1 MMQDKI
7 FVPNNRI
14 ERYGTNSA
22 RTFHATGLAGA
33 ERLRKIVRADLRI
46 IQKTAA
52 HVTGYMANLPQNDSV
67 LLPAEFVWLS
77 ENLYRIEKT
86 CSELRVD
93 LHGKYQLTVDAKG
106 NLFIFQMAS
115 ALLRTGAEAITPER
129 LTLFLRGVQAERIL
143 NESECLLF
151 LPVLRITAIRMI
163 RETATEIQTI
173 LKSYQNEKSD
183 SPFGAEK
190 RLRAEHLQGSDPI
203 SLDTYAAPADR
214 IHRQLEAALRGTI
227 KLLNHLAQ
235 SDFLRA
241 MRTVSRLEAVLM
253 RDPDGTYPRMSEP
266 SQAYYRTQLTT
277 LARHLRV
284 PEYVAAESLLNAAAS
299 APKGTPESHI
309 GWHIVRAPALQKRT
323 RKIRLIYLTLDMTLP
338 VLFSALFGI
347 LFKSVWLALGMT
359 LPLYEVTRAFL
370 LYLFSHM
377 APNHFLPSLELEAG
391 VPESGTTLAAVTL
404 LAATPEQAAQQT
416 AALAEY
422 ACANR
427 SAGDHVLYGVLAD
440 LPDAS
445 SEETDDDPAI
455 LDAMRT
461 TIDRLN
467 QEYGHRFV
475 CIWRK
480 RYWNDRDQIWM
491 AYERKRGAIT
501 ALAAFVSGDPDPNNA
516 PIFYGMDAE
525 RLKAVRYLIA
535 LDADTIPEPDSI
547 RHMVGAMMHP
557 LNRAVIAPDASRVVA
572 GYGILQPHITM
583 DLTAANATLFS
594 RIFAGQG
601 GTDPYCVS
609 SGDICQNLFGDAIFT
624 GKGILDLQT
633 MHTVMKD
640 KISDL
645 RILSHDLLEG
655 SFLRTGFLAEASVID
670 GFPSSVRSFLK
681 RQARWTRGD
690 IQLIPFLFPYLRDK
704 QGQRYRNPLTS
715 SAKYRICDN
724 IRRAET
730 PAAICMAILSFCVFR
745 NPASAVG
752 ALFGLAALTVPM
764 LLNTVERLRNFPNRI
779 STRCH
784 STIYAGFRGG
794 LLLFFSRFVLL
805 PFEAYVTTRAM
816 VQALWRMLFSKRRLL
831 EWTTAAEAEKHAHYR
846 RTGFGAVLHEIY
858 VFLPSVILA
867 ILLCAVAGN
876 PISCLVSLLWLLS
889 PLYSFLLS
897 GKLDRS
903 PVVSSPDQ
911 AFLKEQAQ
919 RIWWFFD
926 DRMTEADQNLPPDN
940 EQIAPCGIIAHRTSP
955 TNIGLGILS
964 VFAAEKLGFIS
975 WDDAEK
981 RLMRIISALERMEKN
996 HGHLYNWYRTDTLT
1010 VMLPAV
1016 ISSVDSGNLCAS
1028 LLAAA
1033 QLAHRHG
1040 STALGERMEQLARLA
1055 DFSVFYDDRVHL
1067 LHIAVDRDGKSVGGH
1082 YDMLASEARLTS
1094 YLAIAKG
1101 EIPVK
1106 HWFSLSRSLSET
1118 NGYTGLVSW
1127 SGSLFEYLMPNL
1139 LLPETE
1145 NSLLYEANRYAV
1157 YCQRIYAKKRK
1168 MPWGISE
1175 SAFYAFDETL
1185 TYQYKAHGVPAI
1197 GLKNG
1202 LEHELVVSPYS
1213 SYLALSIDPDKALRN
1228 LRVLN
1233 GIDGMQGKYG
1243 LYEAADW
1250 TGRRMAALSEN
1261 RSAYRVCKTY
1271 MAHHMAMSLCSICNL
1286 LTAAE
1291 SGKGYFVDAFFDQTD
1306 IRAYHMLL
1314 AERMPIHAVNVKRMH
1329 VRASAEQVAAL
1340 PEYRLHDQNALNPLP
1355 HWNLLANDGC
1365 TLLTS
1370 TNGASRL
1377 FTRQT
1382 EAYHAEPGVFVLFQT
1397 DAGIFSPVPIGQAT
1411 MVYQFEWTGRQ
1422 SRFLA
1427 ESASIR
1433 MKMHIQL
1440 AENEPAEVR
1449 EVQIQNTDSR
1459 RICGHLVLFLEP
1471 LAGRLED
1478 YESHPDFYRMFLS
1491 TEAVQNG
1498 AVANRNRGSSI
1509 ALICEPGSATF
1520 TSDGDAI
1527 LAGNFPM
1534 HPEACCS
1541 ALQDSSFGTP
1551 RRPVLRAVI
1560 PVVLAPGET
1569 FTFHF
1574 AIALGESMRSAV
1586 AAGSHALRT
1595 TSHQGLRFCRM
1606 AQRLSLQTRDLL
1618 YALSLLTPMMSPY
1631 ERPEAAYTADT
1642 SRGALWQ
1649 LGISGDLP
1657 VVVLEAYSEDLP
1669 QLTGEIFTAIRIHA
1683 LFSACGISYDLCIL
1697 IDDGGTYERRGFH
1710 LFHAAVRIGGC
1721 AAAVGVHGGIH
1732 LIDLSAADSAS
1743 VAAVRLVACAVLPY
1757 RSPSFPPALPHAQ
1770 VPAQHTRTWSQPLC
1784 NQSFGCLST
1793 DFGMTHLWFRNAR
1806 LMKLT
1811 PLDESERGEELSC
1824 LVNGRRIPI
1833 LCGAVCSFEQGY
1845 TVWETEIDGQSI
1857 RTRAFVAPDRP
1868 LRILIIE
1875 APDHPVTV
1883 DWRMHP
1889 LFGERRSAGN
1899 GVITS
1904 FQQKFNAVTAYHPLA
1919 DDFPPT
1925 ALACSAAPAP
1935 SGVTCS
1941 EAAYRSGLFCTPEE
1955 TVPCGRIAAFRITGQ
1970 RIVLT
1975 CAAADS
1981 MEDAVSA
1988 AGSVSV
1994 DLAEQFFHAACEAR
2008 KQETKQILIRS
2019 GNSVLDAYMNDWAA
2033 WQIKGSRL
2041 YARSSFYQNGGA
2053 IGFRDQ
2059 MQDASAFLLDEP
2071 QIMRALLLLC
2081 AAHQYEEGDV
2091 QHWFHVGFKD
2101 VARKNGVRTRC
2112 SDDLLWLP
2120 YFTALYLDR
2129 TGEDALLSVPVPYL
2143 KSEPLRPD
2151 ERERYENAEVSPCSE
2166 TLYQHGLR
2174 AIHLFLARGCGAH
2187 HLPLILNGDWND
2199 GLNGIGEQGK
2209 GESVWLA
2216 WFGSLVLRRFAT
2228 VCCRMKDSEEANRL
2242 LATSNDLRLAAMRTF
2257 ETNRFLRAF
2266 TDDGTVLGSARSK
2279 ECQLDSIAQSF
2290 AWLSSDGSESEQEY
2304 QQMQLALQTALEQL
2318 VDRKNRIVRLF
2329 TPPFTRSANVGY
2341 LSDYP
2346 TGVRENGGQYTHAA
2360 VWLAM
2365 ACFRAGRPN
2374 DGWELLRML
2383 LPKTH
2388 DPSIYGGEDFVLA
2401 ADVYAGEKNG
2411 VCGWSWY
2418 TGSAA
2423 WFRKAVVEEMLG
2435 IRGSPQ
2441 GLTITP
2447 NLPDDMPTCS
2457 CRLRF
2462 SGMHLHLKIHRSAN
2476 GQTHFVSWPLTGE
2489 EVDVEIG

>member
-22 RTFHATGLAGA
+22 RTFHAAGLTGAG
-33 ERLRKIVRADLRI
+33 RLRKIVRADLRI

-52 HVTGYMANLPQNDSV
+52 RVTRYKASLPENNGV
-67 LLPAEFVWLS
+67 LLPPEFVWLS
-77 ENLYRIEKT
+77 DNLYRIERA
-86 CSELRVD
+86 CSELQAD

-106 NLFIFQMAS
+106 NLFIFQMAA

-151 LPVLRITAIRMI
+151 LPVLRIAAIRTI
-163 RETATEIQTI
+163 REAAMEIQTI
-173 LKSYQNEKSD
+173 LQSYQDEKTD

-190 RLRAEHLQGSDPI
+190 RLRAEHLQGSAPI

-214 IHRQLEAALRGTI
+214 IHKQLEATLRGTI
-227 KLLNHLAQ
+227 KLLNHLSQ
-235 SDFLRA
+235 SGFLRA
-241 MRTVSRLEAVLM
+241 MRSVSHLESVLM
-253 RDPDGTYPRMSEP
+253 QDPDGTYPQMSEP
-266 SQAYYRTQLTT
+266 SQAYYRAQLTA
-277 LARHLRV
+277 LARHLHV

-299 APKGTPESHI
+299 APKGTPEAHI
-309 GWHIVRAPALQKRT
+309 GWHILRSPLLQKRG
-323 RKIRLIYLTLDMTLP
+323 RRIRFIYLTLDMTLSILIS
-338 VLFSALFGI
+338 VLFGM

-370 LYLFSHM
+370 LYLFSRV
-377 APNHFLPSLELEAG
+377 APNHFLPSLELKAG
-391 VPESGTTLAAVTL
+391 IPEDGTTLVAVTL

-422 ACANR
+422 ACTNR

-501 ALAAFVSGDPDPNNA
+501 ALAALVSGDPDPNNE
-516 PIFYGMDAE
+516 PIIYGMEAE

-535 LDADTIPEPDSI
+535 LDADTIPEPDSV

-557 LNRAVIAPDASRVVA
+557 LNRAVIAPDASRVIA

-624 GKGILDLQT
+624 GKGILDLRT
-633 MHTVMKD
+633 MHTVLKD
-640 KISDL
+640 KIADQ

-670 GFPSSVRSFLK
+670 GFPSSVRSFMK

-690 IQLIPFLFPYLRDK
+690 VQLLPFLLPHLRGK

-730 PAAICMAILSFCVFR
+730 PAAICMAILSFCVFP
-745 NPASAVG
+745 NPATAVG
-752 ALFGLAALTVPM
+752 ALFALAALAVPM
-764 LLNTVERLRNFPNRI
+764 LLNTVERLRNFPDRI

-816 VQALWRMLFSKRRLL
+816 VQALWRMLISKRRLL
-831 EWTTAAEAEKHAHYR
+831 EWTTAAEAEKHARYR
-846 RTGFGAVLHEIY
+846 RTGFGAILHEIY
-858 VFLPSVILA
+858 VLLPSVILA
-867 ILLCAVAGN
+867 VLLCAVAGN
-876 PISCLVSLLWLLS
+876 LISCLVSLLWLLS

-897 GKLDRS
+897 GKLNRS
-903 PVVSSPDQ
+903 PEVSSSDQ
-911 AFLKEQAQ
+911 TFLLEQAQ
-919 RIWWFFD
+919 RIWRFFN

-940 EQIAPCGIIAHRTSP
+940 EQIAPCGTIAHRTSP

-964 VFAAEKLGFIS
+964 VFAAEKLGFIP

-981 RLMRIISALERMEKN
+981 RLMRIVSALERMEKN

-1010 VMLPAV
+1010 VLQPAV

-1033 QLAHRHG
+1033 QLADRHG
-1040 STALGERMEQLARLA
+1040 STALAERMEQLARLA
-1055 DFSVFYDDRVHL
+1055 DFSIFYDDRVRL

-1101 EIPVK
+1101 DVPVK
-1106 HWFSLSRSLSET
+1106 HWYSLSRSLSET

-1157 YCQRIYAKKRK
+1157 SCQRIYAKKRK
-1168 MPWGISE
+1168 TPWGISE

-1213 SYLALSIDPDKALRN
+1213 SYLALSVDPDRALRN
-1228 LRVLN
+1228 LRSLTQM
-1233 GIDGMQGKYG
+1233 DGMQGKYG
-1243 LYEAADW
+1243 LYESVDW
-1250 TGRRMAALSEN
+1250 TARRMAALSEN

-1291 SGKGYFVDAFFDQTD
+1291 SGKAHFVDAFFNQTD
-1306 IRAYHMLL
+1306 LRAYHMLL

-1329 VRASAEQVAAL
+1329 VHASAEQVAAL
-1340 PEYRLHDQNALNPLP
+1340 PDYRQRGPNTLNPLP
-1355 HWNLLANDGC
+1355 QWNLLANDGC

-1370 TNGASRL
+1370 SNGTSRL
-1377 FTRQT
+1377 FTRQA
-1382 EAYHAEPGVFVLFQT
+1382 EAYHAEPGVLVLFQT
-1397 DAGIFSPVPIGQAT
+1397 DEGIVSPVPIGQTAT
-1411 MVYQFEWTGRQ
+1411 RYQFEWTGRQ

-1449 EVQIQNTDSR
+1449 EVQIQNTGSR
-1459 RICGHLVLFLEP
+1459 RICGHLVLFCEP
-1471 LAGRLED
+1471 LAGRLES

-1498 AVANRNRGSSI
+1498 VVATRNQGQSV
-1509 ALICEPGSATF
+1509 ALLCEPCSATF

-1527 LAGNFPM
+1527 LAGNPPT

-1541 ALQDSSFGTP
+1541 NLRHSSFGTP
-1551 RRPVLRAVI
+1551 RRPILRAVI

-1569 FTFHF
+1569 FAFHF

-1595 TSHQGLRFCRM
+1595 AAHQGLRFCRM
-1606 AQRLSLQTRDLL
+1606 AQRLSLQAPDLL
-1618 YALSLLTPMMSPY
+1618 YALSLLTPMMTAS
-1631 ERPEAAYTADT
+1631 ERPEAAYQTET

-1669 QLTGEIFTAIRIHA
+1669 QLTGEIFTAIRIHE
-1683 LFSACGISYDLCIL
+1683 LFSACGIVYDLCIL

-1721 AAAVGVHGGIH
+1721 AATVGVHGGIH
-1732 LIDLSAADSAS
+1732 LIDLSTVDSAS
-1743 VAAVRLVACAVLPY
+1743 VAAVRLIACAVLPY
-1757 RSPSFPPALPHAQ
+1757 QPPSFPPVLPHAQ

-1784 NQSFGCLST
+1784 NPFFGCLST

-1824 LVNGRRIPI
+1824 LVHGQRIPI
-1833 LCGAVCSFEQGY
+1833 LCGAACRFEQGY
-1845 TVWETEIDGQSI
+1845 TVWETEVDGQSI
-1857 RTRAFVAPDRP
+1857 RTRAFVAPDRA
-1868 LRILIIE
+1868 LRLLIIE
-1875 APDHPVTV
+1875 SSDHPVTV
-1883 DWRMHP
+1883 DWRMQP
-1889 LFGERRSAGN
+1889 LFGERRSARN
-1899 GVITS
+1899 GVLTS
-1904 FQQKFNAVTAYHPLA
+1904 FEQHCNAVTACHPMA
-1919 DDFPPT
+1919 DDFSPT
-1925 ALACSAAPAP
+1925 ALACASVPAP
-1935 SGVTCS
+1935 IGVTCS
-1941 EAAYRSGLFCTPEE
+1941 EAAYESGLFCTVEE

-1981 MEDAVSA
+1981 VDDAVSA
-1988 AGSVSV
+1988 AASVSV
-1994 DLAEQFFHAACEAR
+1994 DLAEQLFRAACEAR
-2008 KQETKQILIRS
+2008 EQETKQVVIQS
-2019 GNSVLDAYMNDWAA
+2019 GHPVLDAYLNDWAA

-2071 QIMRALLLLC
+2071 QLLRSLLLLC

-2101 VARKNGVRTRC
+2101 AARMNGVRTRC

-2129 TGEDALLSVPVPYL
+2129 TGEDALLSIPVPYL
-2143 KSEPLRPD
+2143 SSAPLRLD
-2151 ERERYENAEVSPCSE
+2151 ERERYENAEISPYSE

-2174 AIHLFLARGCGAH
+2174 AIHLFLSRGCGAH
-2187 HLPLILNGDWND
+2187 RLPLILNGDWND

-2216 WFGSLVLRRFAT
+2216 WFGCLVLRRFAT
-2228 VCCRMKDSEEANRL
+2228 VCSRMNDSEEASRL
-2242 LATSNDLRLAAMRTF
+2242 LTSANDLHSAAMNAF
-2257 ETNRFLRAF
+2257 ETDRFLRAY
-2266 TDDGTVLGSARSK
+2266 TDEGVVLGSARSK

-2290 AWLSSDGSESEQEY
+2290 AWLSSDGSESEQEHR
-2304 QQMQLALQTALEQL
+2304 QMQLALQTALEQL
-2318 VDRKNRIVRLF
+2318 VDRKNRIIRLF
-2329 TPPFTRSANVGY
+2329 TPPFTHSANVGY

-2346 TGVRENGGQYTHAA
+2346 SGVRENGGQYTHAA

-2374 DGWELLRML
+2374 DGWELLRLL

-2401 ADVYAGEKNG
+2401 ADVYAGEKHG

-2435 IRGSPQ
+2435 IHGAPE

-2447 NLPDDMPTCS
+2447 NLPDDVPTCT

-2462 SGMHLHLKIHRSAN
+2462 SGIHLRLTIHRSAN
-2476 GQTHFVSWPLTGE
+2476 GQTHFVAWPLTGE
-2489 EVDVEIG
+2489 AIEIEIR

>member
-22 RTFHATGLAGA
+22 RTFHAAGLTGAG
-33 ERLRKIVRADLRI
+33 RLRKIVRADLRI
-46 IQKTAA
+46 IQKTAQR
-52 HVTGYMANLPQNDSV
+52 VTGYKACLPENNGV
-67 LLPAEFVWLS
+67 LLPPEFVWLS
-77 ENLYRIEKT
+77 DNLYRIEKA
-86 CSELRVD
+86 CSELQAD

-106 NLFIFQMAS
+106 NLFIFQMAA
-115 ALLRTGAEAITPER
+115 ALLRTGAEALTPER

-151 LPVLRITAIRMI
+151 LPVLRIAAIRTI
-163 RETATEIQTI
+163 REAAMEIQTI
-173 LKSYQNEKSD
+173 LQSYQDEKAD

-190 RLRAEHLQGSDPI
+190 RLRAEHLQGFAPI

-214 IHRQLEAALRGTI
+214 IHKQLEAALRGTI
-227 KLLNHLAQ
+227 KLLNHLSQ
-235 SDFLRA
+235 SGFLRA
-241 MRTVSRLEAVLM
+241 IRSVSQLESVLM
-253 RDPDGTYPRMSEP
+253 RDPDGTYPQMSEP
-266 SQAYYRTQLTT
+266 SQAYYRAQLAT
-277 LARHLRV
+277 LARHLHV
-284 PEYVAAESLLNAAAS
+284 PEYVAAESLLNAASS
-299 APKGTPESHI
+299 APKGTAEAHI
-309 GWHIVRAPALQKRT
+309 GWHILRSPVLQKRG
-323 RKIRLIYLTLDMTLP
+323 RRIRFIYLTLDMTLP
-338 VLFSALFGI
+338 VLISALFGI
-347 LFKSVWLALGMT
+347 LFKSAWLALGMT

-370 LYLFSHM
+370 LYLFSRV

-391 VPESGTTLAAVTL
+391 VPEDGTTLVAVTL
-404 LAATPEQAAQQT
+404 LAATPKQAAQQT

-422 ACANR
+422 ACTNR
-427 SAGDHVLYGVLAD
+427 SAGDQVLYGVLAD

-501 ALAAFVSGDPDPNNA
+501 ALAALVSGDPNPNNE
-516 PIFYGMDAE
+516 PIIYGMEAE

-535 LDADTIPEPDSI
+535 LDADTIPEPDSV

-557 LNRAVIAPDASRVVA
+557 LNRAVIAPDASRVIA

-624 GKGILDLQT
+624 GKGILDLRT
-633 MHTVMKD
+633 MHSVLKD
-640 KISDL
+640 KIADQ

-670 GFPSSVRSFLK
+670 GFPSSVRSFMK

-690 IQLIPFLFPYLRDK
+690 VQLLPFLLPHLLGK

-730 PAAICMAILSFCVFR
+730 PAAICMAILSFCIFP

-752 ALFGLAALTVPM
+752 ALFALAALTVPM

-816 VQALWRMLFSKRRLL
+816 VQALWRMLISKRRLL
-831 EWTTAAEAEKHAHYR
+831 EWTTAAEAEKHARYR
-846 RTGFGAVLHEIY
+846 RTGFGAILHEIY
-858 VFLPSVILA
+858 VLLPSVILA
-867 ILLCAVAGN
+867 VLLCVVAGN
-876 PISCLVSLLWLLS
+876 LISCLVSLLWLLS

-897 GKLDRS
+897 GKLNRS
-903 PVVSSPDQ
+903 PEVNSSDQ
-911 AFLKEQAQ
+911 AFLLEQAQ
-919 RIWWFFD
+919 RIWRFFD

-940 EQIAPCGIIAHRTSP
+940 EQIAPCGTIAHRTSP

-964 VFAAEKLGFIS
+964 VFVAEKLGFIP

-981 RLMRIISALERMEKN
+981 RLMRIVSALERMEKN

-1010 VMLPAV
+1010 VLQPAV

-1033 QLAHRHG
+1033 QLADRHG
-1040 STALGERMEQLARLA
+1040 STALAERMEQLARLA
-1055 DFSVFYDDRVHL
+1055 DFSIFYDDRVRL
-1067 LHIAVDRDGKSVGGH
+1067 LHIAVDRDGKSVGGL
-1082 YDMLASEARLTS
+1082 YDMLASEVRLTS

-1101 EIPVK
+1101 DVPVK
-1106 HWFSLSRSLSET
+1106 HWYSLSRSLSET

-1157 YCQRIYAKKRK
+1157 SCQRIYAKKRK
-1168 MPWGISE
+1168 TPWGISE

-1213 SYLALSIDPDKALRN
+1213 TYLALSVDPDKALRN
-1228 LRVLN
+1228 LRSLTQM
-1233 GIDGMQGKYG
+1233 DGMQGKYG
-1243 LYEAADW
+1243 LYESVDW
-1250 TGRRMAALSEN
+1250 TARRMAALSEN

-1291 SGKGYFVDAFFDQTD
+1291 SGKAYFVDAFFSRIDL
-1306 IRAYHMLL
+1306 RAYHMLL

-1329 VRASAEQVAAL
+1329 VHASAEQVAAL
-1340 PEYRLHDQNALNPLP
+1340 PEYRLRSPNTLNPLP
-1355 HWNLLANDGC
+1355 QWNLLANDGC

-1370 TNGASRL
+1370 SNGTSRL
-1377 FTRQT
+1377 FTRQA
-1382 EAYHAEPGVFVLFQT
+1382 EAYHAEPGVLVLFRT
-1397 DAGIFSPVPIGQAT
+1397 DAGIVSPVPVGQTAT
-1411 MVYQFEWTGRQ
+1411 QYQFEWTGRQ

-1449 EVQIQNTDSR
+1449 EVQIQNTGSR
-1459 RICGHLVLFLEP
+1459 RICGHLVLFCEP
-1471 LAGRLED
+1471 LAGRLEA

-1498 AVANRNRGSSI
+1498 VVATRNQGQSV
-1509 ALICEPGSATF
+1509 ALICEPSSATF

-1527 LAGNFPM
+1527 LNRNPPTY
-1534 HPEACCS
+1534 PEACCS
-1541 ALQDSSFGTP
+1541 NLRHSSFGTP
-1551 RRPVLRAVI
+1551 RRPILRAVI

-1569 FTFHF
+1569 FAFHF
-1574 AIALGESMRSAV
+1574 AIALGESMLSAV

-1595 TSHQGLRFCRM
+1595 ATHQGLRFCRM
-1606 AQRLSLQTRDLL
+1606 AQRLSLQAPDLL
-1618 YALSLLTPMMSPY
+1618 YALSLLTPMMTPS
-1631 ERPEAAYTADT
+1631 ERPEAAYQTET

-1669 QLTGEIFTAIRIHA
+1669 QLTGEIFTAIRIHE
-1683 LFSACGISYDLCIL
+1683 LFSACGIVYDLCIL
-1697 IDDGGTYERRGFH
+1697 IDDGRTYERRGFH

-1732 LIDLSAADSAS
+1732 LIDLAAVDSAS
-1743 VAAVRLVACAVLPY
+1743 VAAVRLIACAVLPY
-1757 RSPSFPPALPHAQ
+1757 QQPSFPPVLPHAQ

-1784 NQSFGCLST
+1784 NPFFGCLST

-1824 LVNGRRIPI
+1824 LVHGQRIPI
-1833 LCGAVCSFEQGY
+1833 LRGAACRFEQGY
-1845 TVWETEIDGQSI
+1845 TVWETEVDGQSI
-1857 RTRAFVAPDRP
+1857 RTRAFVAQDRA
-1868 LRILIIE
+1868 LRLLIVE
-1875 APDHPVTV
+1875 ASDHPVTV
-1883 DWRMHP
+1883 DWRMQP
-1889 LFGERRSAGN
+1889 LFGERRSDGI

-1904 FQQKFNAVTAYHPLA
+1904 FEQHRNAVTAYHPMA

-1925 ALACSAAPAP
+1925 ALACASLPAP
-1935 SGVTCS
+1935 IGVTCS
-1941 EAAYRSGLFCTPEE
+1941 EAAYESGLFCTVEE

-1981 MEDAVSA
+1981 VDDAVSA
-1988 AGSVSV
+1988 AASVSV
-1994 DLAEQFFHAACEAR
+1994 DAAEQLFRAACEAR
-2008 KQETKQILIRS
+2008 EQETKQVVIQS
-2019 GNSVLDAYMNDWAA
+2019 GHPVLDAYLNDWAA

-2071 QIMRALLLLC
+2071 QLLRSLLLLC

-2101 VARKNGVRTRC
+2101 AARMNGVRTRC

-2129 TGEDALLSVPVPYL
+2129 TGENALLSVPVPYL
-2143 KSEPLRPD
+2143 SSAPLRPD
-2151 ERERYENAEVSPCSE
+2151 ERERYENAEISPCLE
-2166 TLYQHGLR
+2166 TLYQHSLR
-2174 AIHLFLARGCGAH
+2174 AIHLFLSRGCGAH
-2187 HLPLILNGDWND
+2187 RLPLILNGDWND

-2216 WFGSLVLRRFAT
+2216 WFGCLVLRRFAT
-2228 VCCRMKDSEEANRL
+2228 VCSRMNDSEEANRL
-2242 LATSNDLRLAAMRTF
+2242 LASANDLHSAAMNAF
-2257 ETNRFLRAF
+2257 ETDRFLRAY
-2266 TDDGTVLGSARSK
+2266 TDEGVVLGSARSK

-2290 AWLSSDGSESEQEY
+2290 AWLSSDGSESEQE
-2304 QQMQLALQTALEQL
+2304 QRQMQLALQTALEQL
-2318 VDRKNRIVRLF
+2318 VDRKNRIIRLF

-2346 TGVRENGGQYTHAA
+2346 SGVRENGGQYTHAA

-2374 DGWELLRML
+2374 DGWELLRLL

-2435 IRGSPQ
+2435 IHGSPQ

-2447 NLPDDMPTCS
+2447 NLPDDVPTCS

-2462 SGMHLHLKIHRSAN
+2462 SGMHLHLTIHRSAN
-2476 GQTHFVSWPLTGE
+2476 GQTHFVAWPLTVE
-2489 EVDVEIG
+2489 AIEVEIR

>member
-22 RTFHATGLAGA
+22 RTFHAAGLTGAG
-33 ERLRKIVRADLRI
+33 RLRKIVRADLRI

-52 HVTGYMANLPQNDSV
+52 RVTRYKASLPENNGV
-67 LLPAEFVWLS
+67 LLPPEFVWLS
-77 ENLYRIEKT
+77 DNLYRIERA
-86 CSELRVD
+86 CSELQAD

-106 NLFIFQMAS
+106 NLFIFQMAA

-151 LPVLRITAIRMI
+151 LPVLRIAAIRTI
-163 RETATEIQTI
+163 REAATEIQTI
-173 LKSYQNEKSD
+173 LQSYQDEKTD

-190 RLRAEHLQGSDPI
+190 RLRAEHLQGSAPI

-214 IHRQLEAALRGTI
+214 IHKQLEATLRGTI
-227 KLLNHLAQ
+227 KLLNHLSQ
-235 SDFLRA
+235 SGFLRA
-241 MRTVSRLEAVLM
+241 MRSVSHLESVLM
-253 RDPDGTYPRMSEP
+253 QDPDGTYPQMSEP
-266 SQAYYRTQLTT
+266 SQAYYRAQLTA
-277 LARHLRV
+277 LARHLHV

-299 APKGTPESHI
+299 APKGTPEAHI
-309 GWHIVRAPALQKRT
+309 GWHILRSPLLQKRG
-323 RKIRLIYLTLDMTLP
+323 RRIRFIYLTLDMTLSILIS
-338 VLFSALFGI
+338 VLFGM

-370 LYLFSHM
+370 LYLFSRV
-377 APNHFLPSLELEAG
+377 APNHFLPSLELKAG
-391 VPESGTTLAAVTL
+391 IPEDGTTLVAVTL

-422 ACANR
+422 ACTNR

-501 ALAAFVSGDPDPNNA
+501 ALAALVSGDPDPNNE
-516 PIFYGMDAE
+516 PIIYGMEAE

-535 LDADTIPEPDSI
+535 LDADTIPEPDSV

-557 LNRAVIAPDASRVVA
+557 LNRAVIAPDASRVIA

-624 GKGILDLQT
+624 GKGILDLRT
-633 MHTVMKD
+633 MHTVLKD
-640 KISDL
+640 KIADQ

-670 GFPSSVRSFLK
+670 GFPSSVRSFMK

-690 IQLIPFLFPYLRDK
+690 VQLLPFLLPHLRGK

-730 PAAICMAILSFCVFR
+730 PAAICMAILSFCVFP
-745 NPASAVG
+745 NPATAVG
-752 ALFGLAALTVPM
+752 ALFALAALAVPM
-764 LLNTVERLRNFPNRI
+764 LLNTVERLRNFPDRI

-816 VQALWRMLFSKRRLL
+816 VQALWRMLISKRRLL
-831 EWTTAAEAEKHAHYR
+831 EWTTAAEAEKHARYR
-846 RTGFGAVLHEIY
+846 RTGFGAILHEIY
-858 VFLPSVILA
+858 VLLPSVILA
-867 ILLCAVAGN
+867 VLLCAVAGN
-876 PISCLVSLLWLLS
+876 LISCLVSLLWLLS

-897 GKLDRS
+897 GKLNRS
-903 PVVSSPDQ
+903 PEVSSSDQ
-911 AFLKEQAQ
+911 TFLLEQAQ
-919 RIWWFFD
+919 RIWRFFN

-940 EQIAPCGIIAHRTSP
+940 EQIAPCGTIAHRTSP

-964 VFAAEKLGFIS
+964 VFAAEKLGFIP

-981 RLMRIISALERMEKN
+981 RLMRIVSALERMEKN

-1010 VMLPAV
+1010 VLQPAV

-1033 QLAHRHG
+1033 QLADRHG
-1040 STALGERMEQLARLA
+1040 STALAERMEQLARLA
-1055 DFSVFYDDRVHL
+1055 DFSIFYDDRVRL

-1101 EIPVK
+1101 DVPVK
-1106 HWFSLSRSLSET
+1106 HWYSLSRSLSET

-1157 YCQRIYAKKRK
+1157 SCQRIYAKKRK
-1168 MPWGISE
+1168 TPWGISE

-1213 SYLALSIDPDKALRN
+1213 SYLALSVDPDRALRN
-1228 LRVLN
+1228 LRSLTQM
-1233 GIDGMQGKYG
+1233 DGMQGKYG
-1243 LYEAADW
+1243 LYESVDW
-1250 TGRRMAALSEN
+1250 TARRMAALSEN

-1291 SGKGYFVDAFFDQTD
+1291 SGKAHFVDAFFNQTD
-1306 IRAYHMLL
+1306 LRAYHMLL

-1329 VRASAEQVAAL
+1329 VHASAEQVAAL
-1340 PEYRLHDQNALNPLP
+1340 PDYRQRGPNTLNPLP
-1355 HWNLLANDGC
+1355 QWNLLANDGC

-1370 TNGASRL
+1370 SNGTSRL
-1377 FTRQT
+1377 FTRQA
-1382 EAYHAEPGVFVLFQT
+1382 EAYHAEPGVLVLFQT
-1397 DAGIFSPVPIGQAT
+1397 DEGIVSPVPIGQTAT
-1411 MVYQFEWTGRQ
+1411 RYQFEWTGRQ

-1449 EVQIQNTDSR
+1449 EVQIQNTGSR
-1459 RICGHLVLFLEP
+1459 RICGHLVLFCEP
-1471 LAGRLED
+1471 LAGRLES

-1498 AVANRNRGSSI
+1498 VVATRNQGQSV
-1509 ALICEPGSATF
+1509 ALLCEPCSATF

-1527 LAGNFPM
+1527 LAGNPPT

-1541 ALQDSSFGTP
+1541 NLRHSSFGTP
-1551 RRPVLRAVI
+1551 RRPILRAVI

-1569 FTFHF
+1569 FAFHF

-1595 TSHQGLRFCRM
+1595 AAHQGLRFCRM
-1606 AQRLSLQTRDLL
+1606 AQRLSLQAPDLL
-1618 YALSLLTPMMSPY
+1618 YALSLLTPMMTPS
-1631 ERPEAAYTADT
+1631 ERPEAAYQTET

-1669 QLTGEIFTAIRIHA
+1669 QLTGEIFTAIRIHE
-1683 LFSACGISYDLCIL
+1683 LFSACGIVYDLCIL

-1721 AAAVGVHGGIH
+1721 AATVGVHGGIH
-1732 LIDLSAADSAS
+1732 LIDLSTVDSAS
-1743 VAAVRLVACAVLPY
+1743 VAAVRLIACAVLPY
-1757 RSPSFPPALPHAQ
+1757 QPPSFPPVLPHAQ

-1784 NQSFGCLST
+1784 NPFFGCLST

-1824 LVNGRRIPI
+1824 LVHGQRIPI
-1833 LCGAVCSFEQGY
+1833 LCGAACRFEQGY
-1845 TVWETEIDGQSI
+1845 TVWETEVDGQSI
-1857 RTRAFVAPDRP
+1857 RTRAFVAPDRA
-1868 LRILIIE
+1868 LRLLIIE
-1875 APDHPVTV
+1875 SSDHPVTV
-1883 DWRMHP
+1883 DWRMQP
-1889 LFGERRSAGN
+1889 LFGERRSARN
-1899 GVITS
+1899 GVLTS
-1904 FQQKFNAVTAYHPLA
+1904 FEQHCNAVTACHPMA
-1919 DDFPPT
+1919 DDFSPT
-1925 ALACSAAPAP
+1925 ALACASVPAP
-1935 SGVTCS
+1935 IGVTCS
-1941 EAAYRSGLFCTPEE
+1941 EAAYESGLFCTVEE

-1981 MEDAVSA
+1981 VDDAVSA
-1988 AGSVSV
+1988 AASVSV
-1994 DLAEQFFHAACEAR
+1994 DLAEQLFRAACEAR
-2008 KQETKQILIRS
+2008 EQETKQVVIQS
-2019 GNSVLDAYMNDWAA
+2019 GHPVLDAYLNDWAA

-2071 QIMRALLLLC
+2071 QLLRSLLLLC

-2101 VARKNGVRTRC
+2101 AARMNGVRTRC

-2129 TGEDALLSVPVPYL
+2129 TGEDALLSIPVPYL
-2143 KSEPLRPD
+2143 SSAPLRLD
-2151 ERERYENAEVSPCSE
+2151 ERERYENAEISPYSE

-2174 AIHLFLARGCGAH
+2174 AIHLFLSRGCGAH
-2187 HLPLILNGDWND
+2187 RLPLILNGDWND

-2216 WFGSLVLRRFAT
+2216 WFGCLVLRRFAT
-2228 VCCRMKDSEEANRL
+2228 VCSRMNDSEEASRL
-2242 LATSNDLRLAAMRTF
+2242 LTSANDLHSAAMNAF
-2257 ETNRFLRAF
+2257 ETDRFLRAY
-2266 TDDGTVLGSARSK
+2266 TDEGVVLGSARSK

-2290 AWLSSDGSESEQEY
+2290 AWLSSDGSESEQEHR
-2304 QQMQLALQTALEQL
+2304 QMQLALQTALEQL
-2318 VDRKNRIVRLF
+2318 VDRKNRIIRLF
-2329 TPPFTRSANVGY
+2329 TPPFTHSANVGY

-2346 TGVRENGGQYTHAA
+2346 SGVRENGGQYTHAA

-2374 DGWELLRML
+2374 DGWELLRLL

-2401 ADVYAGEKNG
+2401 ADVYAGEKHG

-2435 IRGSPQ
+2435 IHGAPE

-2447 NLPDDMPTCS
+2447 NLPDDVPTCT

-2462 SGMHLHLKIHRSAN
+2462 SGIHLRLTIHRSAN
-2476 GQTHFVSWPLTGE
+2476 GQTHFVAWPLTGE
-2489 EVDVEIG
+2489 AIEIEIR

>member
-22 RTFHATGLAGA
+22 RTFHAAGLTGAG
-33 ERLRKIVRADLRI
+33 RLRKIVRADLRI

-52 HVTGYMANLPQNDSV
+52 RVTRYKASLPENNGV
-67 LLPAEFVWLS
+67 LLPPEFVWLS
-77 ENLYRIEKT
+77 DNLYRIERA
-86 CSELRVD
+86 CSELQAD

-106 NLFIFQMAS
+106 NLFIFQMAA

-151 LPVLRITAIRMI
+151 LPVLRIAAIRTI
-163 RETATEIQTI
+163 REAAMEIQTI
-173 LKSYQNEKSD
+173 LQSYQDEKTD

-190 RLRAEHLQGSDPI
+190 RLRAEHLQGSAPI

-214 IHRQLEAALRGTI
+214 IHKQLEATLRGTI
-227 KLLNHLAQ
+227 KLLNHLSQ
-235 SDFLRA
+235 SGFLRA
-241 MRTVSRLEAVLM
+241 MRSVSHLESVLM
-253 RDPDGTYPRMSEP
+253 QDPDGTYPQMSEP
-266 SQAYYRTQLTT
+266 SQAYYRAQLTA
-277 LARHLRV
+277 LARHLHV

-299 APKGTPESHI
+299 APKGTPEAHI
-309 GWHIVRAPALQKRT
+309 GWHILRSPLLQKRG
-323 RKIRLIYLTLDMTLP
+323 RRIRFIYLTLDMTLSILIS
-338 VLFSALFGI
+338 VLFGM

-370 LYLFSHM
+370 LYLFSRV
-377 APNHFLPSLELEAG
+377 APNHFLPSLELKAG
-391 VPESGTTLAAVTL
+391 IPEDGTTLVAVTL

-422 ACANR
+422 ACTNR

-501 ALAAFVSGDPDPNNA
+501 ALAALVSGDPDPNNE
-516 PIFYGMDAE
+516 PIIYGMEAE

-535 LDADTIPEPDSI
+535 LDADTIPEPDSV

-557 LNRAVIAPDASRVVA
+557 LNRAVIAPDASRVIA

-624 GKGILDLQT
+624 GKGILDLRT
-633 MHTVMKD
+633 MHTVLKD
-640 KISDL
+640 KIADQ

-670 GFPSSVRSFLK
+670 GFPSSVRSFMK

-690 IQLIPFLFPYLRDK
+690 VQLLPFLLPHLRGK

-730 PAAICMAILSFCVFR
+730 PAAICMAILSFCVFP
-745 NPASAVG
+745 NPATAVG
-752 ALFGLAALTVPM
+752 ALFALAALAVPM
-764 LLNTVERLRNFPNRI
+764 LLNTVERLRNFPDRI

-816 VQALWRMLFSKRRLL
+816 VQALWRMLISKRRLL
-831 EWTTAAEAEKHAHYR
+831 EWTTAAEAEKHARYR
-846 RTGFGAVLHEIY
+846 RTGFGAILHEIY
-858 VFLPSVILA
+858 VLLPSVILA
-867 ILLCAVAGN
+867 VLLCAVAGN
-876 PISCLVSLLWLLS
+876 LISCLVSLLWLLS

-897 GKLDRS
+897 GKLNRS
-903 PVVSSPDQ
+903 PEVSSSDQ
-911 AFLKEQAQ
+911 TFLLEQAQ
-919 RIWWFFD
+919 RIWRFFN

-940 EQIAPCGIIAHRTSP
+940 EQIAPCGTIAHRTSP

-964 VFAAEKLGFIS
+964 VFAAEKLGFIP

-981 RLMRIISALERMEKN
+981 RLMRIVSALERMEKN

-1010 VMLPAV
+1010 VLQPAV

-1033 QLAHRHG
+1033 QLADRHG
-1040 STALGERMEQLARLA
+1040 STALAERMEQLARLA
-1055 DFSVFYDDRVHL
+1055 DFSIFYDDRVRL

-1101 EIPVK
+1101 DVPVK
-1106 HWFSLSRSLSET
+1106 HWYSLSRSLSET

-1157 YCQRIYAKKRK
+1157 SCQRIYAKKRK
-1168 MPWGISE
+1168 TPWGISE

-1213 SYLALSIDPDKALRN
+1213 SYLALSVDPDRALRN
-1228 LRVLN
+1228 LRSLTQM
-1233 GIDGMQGKYG
+1233 DGMQGKYG
-1243 LYEAADW
+1243 LYESVDW
-1250 TGRRMAALSEN
+1250 TARRMAALSEN

-1286 LTAAE
+1286 LTAAK
-1291 SGKGYFVDAFFDQTD
+1291 SGKAHFVDAFFNQTD
-1306 IRAYHMLL
+1306 LRAYHMLL

-1329 VRASAEQVAAL
+1329 VHASAEQVAAL
-1340 PEYRLHDQNALNPLP
+1340 PDYRQRGPNTLNPLP
-1355 HWNLLANDGC
+1355 QWNLLANDGC

-1370 TNGASRL
+1370 SNGTSRL
-1377 FTRQT
+1377 FTRQA
-1382 EAYHAEPGVFVLFQT
+1382 EAYHAEPGVLVLFQT
-1397 DAGIFSPVPIGQAT
+1397 DEGIVSPVPIGQTAT
-1411 MVYQFEWTGRQ
+1411 RYQFEWTGRQ

-1449 EVQIQNTDSR
+1449 EVQIQNTGSR
-1459 RICGHLVLFLEP
+1459 RICGHLVLFCEP
-1471 LAGRLED
+1471 LAGRLES

-1498 AVANRNRGSSI
+1498 VVATRNQGQSV
-1509 ALICEPGSATF
+1509 ALLCEPCSATF

-1527 LAGNFPM
+1527 LAGNPPT

-1541 ALQDSSFGTP
+1541 NLRHSSFGTP
-1551 RRPVLRAVI
+1551 RRPILRAVI

-1569 FTFHF
+1569 FAFHF

-1595 TSHQGLRFCRM
+1595 AAHQGLRFCRM
-1606 AQRLSLQTRDLL
+1606 AQRLSLQAPDLL
-1618 YALSLLTPMMSPY
+1618 YALSLLTPMMTPS
-1631 ERPEAAYTADT
+1631 ERPEAAYQTET

-1669 QLTGEIFTAIRIHA
+1669 QLTGEIFTAIRIHE
-1683 LFSACGISYDLCIL
+1683 LFSACGIVYDLCIL

-1721 AAAVGVHGGIH
+1721 AATVGVHGGIH
-1732 LIDLSAADSAS
+1732 LIDLSTVDSAS
-1743 VAAVRLVACAVLPY
+1743 VAAVRLIACAVLPY
-1757 RSPSFPPALPHAQ
+1757 QPPSFPPVLPHAQ

-1784 NQSFGCLST
+1784 NPFFGCLST

-1824 LVNGRRIPI
+1824 LVHGQRIPI
-1833 LCGAVCSFEQGY
+1833 LCGAACRFEQGY
-1845 TVWETEIDGQSI
+1845 TVWETEVDGQSI
-1857 RTRAFVAPDRP
+1857 RTRAFVAPDRA
-1868 LRILIIE
+1868 LRLLIIE
-1875 APDHPVTV
+1875 SSDHPVTV
-1883 DWRMHP
+1883 DWRMQP
-1889 LFGERRSAGN
+1889 LFGERRSARN
-1899 GVITS
+1899 GVLTS
-1904 FQQKFNAVTAYHPLA
+1904 FEQHCNAVTACHPMA
-1919 DDFPPT
+1919 DDFSPT
-1925 ALACSAAPAP
+1925 ALACASVPAP
-1935 SGVTCS
+1935 IGVTCS
-1941 EAAYRSGLFCTPEE
+1941 EAAYESGLFCTVEE

-1981 MEDAVSA
+1981 VDDAVSA
-1988 AGSVSV
+1988 AASVSV
-1994 DLAEQFFHAACEAR
+1994 DLAEQLFRAACEAR
-2008 KQETKQILIRS
+2008 EQETKQVVIQS
-2019 GNSVLDAYMNDWAA
+2019 GHPVLDAYLNDWAA

-2071 QIMRALLLLC
+2071 QLLRSLLLLC

-2101 VARKNGVRTRC
+2101 AARMNGVRTRC

-2129 TGEDALLSVPVPYL
+2129 TGEDALLSIPVPYL
-2143 KSEPLRPD
+2143 SSAPLRLD
-2151 ERERYENAEVSPCSE
+2151 ERERYENAEISPYSE

-2174 AIHLFLARGCGAH
+2174 AIHLFLSRGCGAH
-2187 HLPLILNGDWND
+2187 RLPLILNGDWND

-2216 WFGSLVLRRFAT
+2216 WFGCLVLRRFAT
-2228 VCCRMKDSEEANRL
+2228 VCSRMNDSEEASRL
-2242 LATSNDLRLAAMRTF
+2242 LTSANDLHSAAMNAF
-2257 ETNRFLRAF
+2257 ETDRFLRAY
-2266 TDDGTVLGSARSK
+2266 TDEGVVLGSARSK

-2290 AWLSSDGSESEQEY
+2290 AWLSSDGSESEQEHR
-2304 QQMQLALQTALEQL
+2304 QMQLALQTALEQL
-2318 VDRKNRIVRLF
+2318 VDRKNRIIRLF
-2329 TPPFTRSANVGY
+2329 TPPFTHSANVGY

-2346 TGVRENGGQYTHAA
+2346 SGVRENGGQYTHAA

-2374 DGWELLRML
+2374 DGWELLRLL

-2401 ADVYAGEKNG
+2401 ADVYAGEKHG

-2435 IRGSPQ
+2435 IHGAPE

-2447 NLPDDMPTCS
+2447 NLPDDVPTCT

-2462 SGMHLHLKIHRSAN
+2462 SGIHLRLTIHRSAN
-2476 GQTHFVSWPLTGE
+2476 GQTHFVAWPLTGE
-2489 EVDVEIG
+2489 AIEIEIR